1 MKDKLMEQIEK
12 TGLNWKIIAYILA
25 ASSVTGGGTFA
36 LNTLGNT
43 NYETRIVR
51 LEKQVHEMQLASARL
66 DGEKLKKR
74 VDEIYE
80 IVIELKAKAER

>member
-1 MKDKLMEQIEK
+1 MRDKLMEQIEK
-12 TGLNWKIIAYILA
+12 TGLNCKLITYILA

>member
-12 TGLNWKIIAYILA
+12 TGLNWKIITYILA

>member
-1 MKDKLMEQIEK
+1 MRDKLMEQIEK